1 MNKQEFLAQLCKALS
16 GLPQKDIEERLIF
29 YSEMID
35 DRMEEGLSEQ
45 EAVAAV
51 GTIGEIAGHTA
62 AEIPLAKIAKER
74 IRTKRRMNAF
84 EILLLVLGSPLWLS
98 LLIAAFA
105 VILSVYASLWAVVIS
120 LWAVFASLAVCA
132 FALIVAG
139 VFFAVSRGPLAGGA
153 VAGAGIACAG
163 LAIFLF
169 FGCRAAAKGGWILSK
184 KFALWLKSRMMRK
197 EAAR

>member
-45 EAVAAV
+45 EAVAAA
-51 GTIGEIAGHTA
+51 GTIGEIAGQTA

-105 VILSVYASLWAVVIS
+105 VILSVYASLWTVIIS
-120 LWAVFASLAVCA
+120 LWAVFASVAFCA
-132 FALIVAG
+132 FGLIVAG
-139 VFFAVSRGPLAGGA
+139 VFFAASSSFLAGGA
-153 VAGAGIACAG
+153 AAGAGIACAG

-169 FGCRAAAKGGWILSK
+169 FGCRAAAKGGWILTK